1 MIRIVA
7 FNNSTCETYQV
18 DLTKDDLMI
27 LIEGH
32 IRLLEEE
39 NQADLCSLLLKQ
51 LTIIQRKYRDKGG
64 GDVVVNTKNSA
75 PGSKKN

>member
-1 MIRIVA
+1 MVTDQYLTVNFLKCDLPFQMIRIVA

-39 NQADLCSLLLKQ
+39 NQADLCSLLLK
-51 LTIIQRKYRDKGG
+51 
-64 GDVVVNTKNSA
+64 
-75 PGSKKN
+75 